1 MYVQT
6 DQRRRMQCPSAGWS
20 VRAFTETERI
30 RLHKNTSCDS
40 GWALAFAPSAKGL
53 HLQQLLDVCS
63 KYVSSHNV
71 VFNVTKSQC
80 LITKS
85 RNDIISRPMFRVC
98 GASLPYTDSYK
109 YLGHIINSD
118 LPDEAYMIRQTRAL
132 YARANTIIRKFSF
145 ASPSTKLMLF
155 RAFCSAIYG
164 CQLRCSMFQ

>member
-1 MYVQT
+1 MYRQISE
-6 DQRRRMQCPSAGWS
+6 DGCS
-20 VRAFTETERI
+20 VPVRVGQLEHLRKLKELGYIKTPAVI
-30 RLHKNTSCDS
+30 VG

-98 GASLPYTDSYK
+98 GASLPYTDSNK
-109 YLGHIINSD
+109 YLGHIMNSD
-118 LPDEAYMIRQTRAL
+118 LTDDADMMR
-132 YARANTIIRKFSF
+132 
-145 ASPSTKLMLF
+145 
-155 RAFCSAIYG
+155 
-164 CQLRCSMFQ
+164 